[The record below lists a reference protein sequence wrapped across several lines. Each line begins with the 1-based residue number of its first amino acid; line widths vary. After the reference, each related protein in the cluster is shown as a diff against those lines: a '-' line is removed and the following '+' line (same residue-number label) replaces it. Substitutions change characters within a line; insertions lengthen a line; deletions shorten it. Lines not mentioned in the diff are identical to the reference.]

1 MSKRRKRR
9 SSKKEGGVITLRQ
22 VLLSLVIV
30 GVIALGITFGE
41 KLGLPTWDEL
51 LNPSPAASYT
61 VAEGTLQVHWLD
73 VGQADAILIQAPE
86 KTVLIDSGDVGM
98 GENTYQQ
105 LLQFG
110 VEKIDLWIGTHAHAD
125 HIGGIQYIM
134 EHLPVEEIVLS
145 DLPDS
150 MVPTT
155 KVYTG
160 MLEEME
166 KQGKTITSARPGDT
180 YDLGGGAVLTILGP
194 TQTYDDLNDT
204 SVMSRLDFGETSFLF
219 SGDAETPVEE
229 DLLAT
234 GGNFQADVLDVAHH
248 GSDTSSSNRW
258 LQTVDPDVA
267 VISVGE
273 GNSYGHPSNQTLQR
287 LQALGTE
294 VYRTDLNG
302 VVTITSDGTT
312 LSVGTEK

>member
-9 SSKKEGGVITLRQ
+9 SSRKGETGVLSFKQ
-22 VLLSLVIV
+22 VCLALALVALL
-30 GVIALGITFGE
+30 ALGITFGDRV
-41 KLGLPTWDEL
+41 GLPTWTEL
-51 LNPSPAASYT
+51 FNPSPASSYT

-98 GENTYQQ
+98 GEDTYQQ
-105 LLQFG
+105 LMKFG

-134 EHLPVEEIVLS
+134 ERLPVEEIILS

-150 MVPTT
+150 LVPTT
-155 KVYTG
+155 KVYMG
-160 MLEEME
+160 MLEEIE
-166 KQGKTITSARPGDT
+166 KQGKTITPARAGDT

-194 TQTYDDLNDT
+194 TRDYDNLNDT

-229 DLLAT
+229 D
-234 GGNFQADVLDVAHH
+234 VLDVAHH
-248 GSDTSSSNRW
+248 GSDTSSSMEW
-258 LQTVDPDVA
+258 LQAVDPQYG
-267 VISVGE
+267 VISVGT
-273 GNSYGHPSNQTLQR
+273 GNSYGHPSSQTLQR
-287 LQALGTE
+287 LDSLGIQ

-302 VVTITSDGTT
+302 VVTATSDGKTV
-312 LSVGTEK
+312 SMATEK